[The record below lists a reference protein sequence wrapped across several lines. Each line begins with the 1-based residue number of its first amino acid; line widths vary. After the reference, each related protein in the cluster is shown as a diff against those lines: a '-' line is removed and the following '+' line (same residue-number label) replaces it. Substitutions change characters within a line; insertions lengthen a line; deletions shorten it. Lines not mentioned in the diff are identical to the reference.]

1 MLRAGRFVL
10 LPLFLLEDGDIPL
23 DLPHQIDKA
32 LQAFADERGLDKQEA
47 LYRILRERLIE
58 EGHLSSGEEGI
69 PPEKLNASN
78 DD

>member
-10 LPLFLLEDGDIPL
+10 LPLFLLEDGDVLL

-47 LYRILRERLIE
+47 LCRILRERLIE
-58 EGHLSSGEEGI
+58 EGHLASGEEGI
-69 PPEKLNASN
+69 PPQKLNASN

>member
-10 LPLFLLEDGDIPL
+10 LPLFLLEDGDVLL

-32 LQAFADERGLDKQEA
+32 LQAFADELGLDKQEA

>member
-1 MLRAGRFVL
+1 MLRAGRFVR
-10 LPLFLLEDGDIPL
+10 LPLFLLEDGDVLL

-32 LQAFADERGLDKQEA
+32 LQAFADELGLDKQEA

>member
-10 LPLFLLEDGDIPL
+10 LPLFLLEDGDVLL

>member
-1 MLRAGRFVL
+1 M
-10 LPLFLLEDGDIPL
+10 